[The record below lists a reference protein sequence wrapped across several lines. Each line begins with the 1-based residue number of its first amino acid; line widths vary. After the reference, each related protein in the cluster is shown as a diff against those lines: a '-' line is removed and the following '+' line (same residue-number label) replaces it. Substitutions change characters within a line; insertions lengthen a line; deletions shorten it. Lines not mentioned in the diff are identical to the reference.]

1 MSDLQAAIGDAL
13 IVGKLP
19 HPGIKKTPK
28 IPNFAELM
36 LNKIDQDK
44 QDLGYVQVCGVAQLL
59 PCPNLLLNAS
69 VEIKAMFAKS
79 PCLPQFLSIVARR
92 ACMFG
97 GLALISGT
105 SAIAVSTIAVSTIA
119 LTPDRVMAQDADQE
133 AILAN
138 DEIFT
143 RYVRAAFAIEKQ
155 RQSMMAEV
163 KTLTNGEV
171 PTNNVCGNIDKFP
184 AESQESVRAICQSYS
199 KMVAAIAYQK
209 YKLSKDEFN
218 IFQRRVRTPEMRERI
233 DAKIQALELK

>member
-1 MSDLQAAIGDAL
+1 
-13 IVGKLP
+13 
-19 HPGIKKTPK
+19 
-28 IPNFAELM
+28 
-36 LNKIDQDK
+36 
-44 QDLGYVQVCGVAQLL
+44 
-59 PCPNLLLNAS
+59 
-69 VEIKAMFAKS
+69 MFAKS
-79 PCLPQFLSIVARR
+79 PCLPQLLSRFARR
-92 ACMFG
+92 ACVLG
-97 GLALISGT
+97 GLALIAGT
-105 SAIAVSTIAVSTIA
+105 SSITAGTIAVGSIA
-119 LTPDRVMAQDADQE
+119 VAPDRVMAQDADQ
-133 AILAN
+133 AILDN

-184 AESQESVRAICQSYS
+184 AEAQEPVRAICVSYS
-199 KMVAAIAYQK
+199 KVVAAIAYQK